1 MPIDE
6 PSSHTC
12 SNLQY
17 HYYFYIAFSPETLGS
32 TSPATDSTV
41 SARDMITSPARD
53 RSTSPIRSYES
64 GALSVR
70 IAMTSPAK
78 DAGREAEVGTLLQL
92 ETKLQVGERTCN
104 NLYLYSS
111 TFIVVSLH

>member
-1 MPIDE
+1 MNLVHCLLLVGE
-6 PSSHTC
+6 HTC

-17 HYYFYIAFSPETLGS
+17 HYYFYIAFSPETLVGGRS

-64 GALSVR
+64 GALSFR
-70 IAMTSPAK
+70 IAMNSPAK
-78 DAGREAEVGTLLQL
+78 DAGREAETVRGRNTASVRDNAVG
-92 ETKLQVGERTCN
+92 R
-104 NLYLYSS
+104 
-111 TFIVVSLH
+111 

>member
-1 MPIDE
+1 MNLVHCLLLVGE
-6 PSSHTC
+6 HTC

-53 RSTSPIRSYES
+53 RSTSPILSYES
-64 GALSVR
+64 GALSFR
-70 IAMTSPAK
+70 IAMNSPAK
-78 DAGREAEVGTLLQL
+78 DAGREAETVRGRNTTSVRDNAVG
-92 ETKLQVGERTCN
+92 R
-104 NLYLYSS
+104 
-111 TFIVVSLH
+111 